1 MAIQIQLRNDT
12 SAAWESS
19 NPILAQGEIGIET
32 DTRLVKLGDGINN
45 WNDLDYGLLG
55 IPDSIDGGTA

>member
-55 IPDSIDGGTA
+55 ISDSIDGGTA